1 MAAEPEAGP
10 SAIDTSAA
18 APKKNGGPRAEY
30 TAVVYFHG
38 MGSQRRYEETSYLID
53 QIDRYLGNQER
64 AGSPLGQLR
73 GIEAVVEP
81 LNPKLDRTAS
91 TTVSYIK
98 AELTVPAPTTDN
110 DRIRFYEV
118 YWAPVMAEQ
127 RSALGVLKWIFRQP
141 WRPFKTLTSRWRE
154 RQRLRRAAL
163 VAMLEAEHATA
174 TPTQIEDHIELLE
187 TYDAFEGPEQR
198 RRFPDGRFEEFLQSI
213 GERRAVTPE
222 EASRRRAL
230 ARRWLD
236 AYRRTEVRNAVLLA
250 TMALALL
257 LVAAW
262 TPFVIL
268 GLLKCLLA
276 WAPLA
281 ALLAQWDLSFTAN
294 WQTAIGVA
302 VFLAGALGITRFLT
316 DYMGDVEAWATYEE
330 TDSKHMAR
338 SKVLDRS
345 VEILTHVLED
355 KACTRVAVVAHS
367 LGTSVAHDALL
378 ALRRCNLAINPANAM
393 TGAVDL
399 RKLEHI
405 VTMGSPIDKIEYFF
419 ESYVSNSHRY
429 KRVVEK
435 LRGDIGSE
443 PFSDTRKP
451 YIHWINFWD
460 QGDPISGPLHS
471 PASATGLRQ
480 RVDNVHVASYRFPD
494 PGASHSGYFGH
505 RAVIDCLFRVICH
518 RAASFRTLKQPGPKL
533 PYNYESVY
541 LASKL
546 SEPKGTRSPLL
557 WMALATPWLA
567 LLSTLG
573 LVFGSNTLAFAAGLP
588 AAVLIVL
595 LVIAYVAGRGAGH
608 WKPI

>member
-1 MAAEPEAGP
+1 MAAEIETGP
-10 SAIDTSAA
+10 SAIDTPAA
-18 APKKNGGPRAEY
+18 APKKNGGTPANY

-64 AGSPLGQLR
+64 AGTPLGQLR
-73 GIEAVVEP
+73 DIEAFVEP
-81 LNPKLDRTAS
+81 LNPKLGRPES
-91 TTVSYIK
+91 TTVSYVK
-98 AELTVPAPTTDN
+98 AELTAAAPTTDN
-110 DRIRFYEV
+110 DKIRFYEV

-127 RSALGVLKWIFRQP
+127 RSALGVLKWIFSQP
-141 WRPFKTLTSRWRE
+141 LRPFKTLNSRWRE

-163 VAMLEAEHATA
+163 VAMLEAEYATA
-174 TPTQIEDHIELLE
+174 TPEQIKDYTELLKI
-187 TYDAFEGPEQR
+187 YDAFEGPEQR
-198 RRFPDGRFEEFLQSI
+198 RRFPAGRFEEFLQYI
-213 GERRAVTPE
+213 GERPKVTPE
-222 EASRRRAL
+222 EAIRRRAL

-236 AYRRTEVRNAVLLA
+236 AYQRVEIRNAMLLA

-262 TPFVIL
+262 VPFLVL
-268 GLLKCLLA
+268 RVLECLLA

-281 ALLAQWDLSFTAN
+281 SLLKQWDLSFTAS
-294 WQTAIGVA
+294 WQTAVGVA

-330 TDSKHMAR
+330 TDAKHMAR

-355 KACTRVAVVAHS
+355 MACTRVAVVVHS

-378 ALRRCNLAINPANAM
+378 ALRRCNLAYNPANAM
-393 TGAVDL
+393 TGAIDL

-471 PASATGLRQ
+471 PASATGFRQ
-480 RVDNVHVASYRFPD
+480 RVDNVHVASWRFPA
-494 PGASHSGYFGH
+494 PGASHAGYFGH
-505 RAVIDCLFRVICH
+505 RTVIDCLFRVICH
-518 RAASFRTLKQPGPKL
+518 RSASFRTLKLPGPKQ
-533 PYNYESVY
+533 PYDYESVY

-546 SEPKGTRSPLL
+546 GEPKGTRSPLL
-557 WMALATPWLA
+557 WMALATPWLT

-573 LVFGSNTLAFAAGLP
+573 LVFGSKTLAFAAGLP
-588 AAVLIVL
+588 AATLIGL
-595 LVIAYVAGRGAGH
+595 LVIAYIADRGVGH
-608 WKPI
+608 KQPI